1 MLNHPLSRRSSWLP
15 GSASA
20 APPTRPSVYLK
31 REERKLRRTFPTLA
45 AAKAWRAEALTA
57 ADRGALRGPSPTTVR
72 EAWEAWHA
80 GAKAGTIR
88 NRSGNRY
95 KPSALRAYER
105 TMRLRVLPEFGPTEA
120 LDLGL
125 RDLQDLVERL
135 LADRLSP
142 STVQVTLLP
151 LRAIYKRAVARGE
164 LTVNPTTGL
173 AMPAVTERPRALR
186 GPERGRGAD
195 RVRFR

>member
-1 MLNHPLSRRSSWLP
+1 MATGIRKR
-15 GSASA
+15 GASYEA
-20 APPTRPSVYLK
+20 SVYLK
-31 REERKLRRTFPTLA
+31 REDRKLRRTFPTLA

-57 ADRGALRGPSPTTVR
+57 AGRGALRRPSPTTVR

-80 GAKAGTIR
+80 GAKAGMIR
-88 NRSGNRY
+88 SRSGNRY

-105 TMRLRVLPEFGPTEA
+105 TMRLRVLRESGRPGSVR
-120 LDLGL
+120 DLGL

-135 LADRLSP
+135 LADGLSP

-164 LTVNPTTGL
+164 LTVNPTTGSRCL
-173 AMPAVTERPRALR
+173 P
-186 GPERGRGAD
+186 
-195 RVRFR
+195 